1 MEPSLSRKE
10 LVAAARGDGAADI
23 LIQNVK
29 LVNVLTAEIMP
40 ADIGVVGKRIA
51 YVLPPG
57 EGGDAKLTIDGT
69 NLYATPGFIDG
80 HVHNESSMVT
90 PANWEKILLVNGTT
104 TVFTDPHEIGN
115 VLGLRGIKYMLD
127 ASQGLPLRYFVTAPS
142 CVPAVPSLETAGAV
156 ITWKKMEELLSWDRV
171 VAVAEAMDFMGLIH
185 QSGNITPI
193 VEVAHRQQIGVE
205 GHAPTVTGK
214 HLQAYAAAIGP
225 VGSDHEA
232 RVPDE
237 MLEKVRS
244 GMVIYARCSTFEDD
258 VESIADAIKDVNDT
272 RMFGFCTDDIMPH
285 HLDRGHLNYGMRRL
299 VEEGIDPVTVIQ
311 MATINNAQH
320 YRLYGLGAIAAGW
333 TADIV
338 LLDNLEDV
346 IVRHVIVDG
355 EIIVQ
360 DGELVVDIQE
370 PIEPLTANSVRIV
383 EGLTADD
390 FRRLGAGTGQV
401 RFNAMNMADIF
412 TTTLDEVTAAVEDGL
427 LTMPLPEG
435 VAIAALVPRHGQGK
449 PPSLCLTTGYALKKG
464 ALASTVSH
472 DSHNLVILGKNP
484 QDMLAAVEEI
494 KKVGGGLTAVLDDEV
509 LATVPLSIAGL
520 MTPMEVGEIG
530 ALLEKFEASLPKLGL
545 PHAFPIELLALA
557 LPVIPQVRLTD
568 YGLVDVVTQE
578 VLPVSVA

>member
-90 PANWEKILLVNGTT
+90 PANWAKVLLRNGTT

-115 VLGLRGIKYMLD
+115 VLGLKGIKYMLD

-156 ITWKKMEELLSWDRV
+156 ITWKEMEALLSWDRV

-193 VEVAHRQQIGVE
+193 VEIAHQQQIGVE
-205 GHAPTVTGK
+205 GHAPAVMGK

-232 RVPDE
+232 TMTDE

-244 GMVIYARCSTFEDD
+244 GIVIYARCSTFLDD
-258 VESIADAIKDVNDT
+258 SKDTADAVKAVNDT

-285 HLDRGHLNYGMRRL
+285 HLDRGHLNYGIHRMIQ
-299 VEEGIDPVTVIQ
+299 EGIDPVTAIQ

-320 YRLYGLGAIAAGW
+320 YRLYGLGAVAAGW

-338 LLDNLEDV
+338 LLDSLEDV
-346 IVRHVIVDG
+346 SVRHVIVEG
-355 EIIVQ
+355 EVIVQ
-360 DGELVVDIQE
+360 DSELVVDIQE
-370 PIEPLTANSVRIV
+370 PVEPLTANSVRIV

-390 FRRLGAGTGQV
+390 FRRLGSGTGQV
-401 RFNAMNMADIF
+401 RFNAMNMTSIF
-412 TTTLDEVTAAVEDGL
+412 TSLDEVTASVEDGL
-427 LTMPLPEG
+427 LTLPLPEG
-435 VAIAALVPRHGQGK
+435 VAIAAIVPRHGQGK
-449 PPSLCLTTGYALKKG
+449 PPSLCLTKAYALQKG

-484 QDMLAAVEEI
+484 HDMLVAVEEI
-494 KKVGGGLTAVLDDEV
+494 KRAGGGLTAVLDGKV
-509 LATVPLSIAGL
+509 LATVPLPIAGL
-520 MTPMEVGEIG
+520 MTPLEVGEIG
-530 ALLEKFEASLPKLGL
+530 ALMEKFEASLPQLGL

-568 YGLVDVVTQE
+568 MGLVDIVTQE
-578 VLPVSVA
+578 VLPVTVT